1 MNRIDLIGRLTRD
14 PEFKIAAN
22 HETAICN
29 FTLAVNRAFKR
40 DETDFINVVAFGKTA
55 KTISQYFTKGG
66 LIAITGAL
74 RIENYEKDGVN
85 KTMSKVVVDSF
96 YFLGDNGKS
105 EPVNNSSDEFDT
117 TGMESVEGDYPF

>member
-29 FTLAVNRAFKR
+29 FTLAVNRPFKK
-40 DETDFINVVAFGKTA
+40 DETDFINAVAFGKTA
-55 KTISQYFTKGG
+55 KIISEYFTKGG
-66 LIAITGAL
+66 LIAITGTL

-96 YFLGDNGKS
+96 YFLGDNGKG
-105 EPVNNSSDEFDT
+105 EPVNNTNNEFDT